1 MLVGERNER
10 MAEDTMRTELDKD
23 NLIDILTEELPSLRA
38 KIGLTQEELSD
49 IIGIS
54 RPTYSVIETQKKRM
68 SWNVYLSL
76 LMFFTQNEKTVE
88 IIHSIGAFP
97 TELRELLNINNR

>member
-1 MLVGERNER
+1 MTK
-10 MAEDTMRTELDKD
+10 DSMRTELDKEK
-23 NLIDILTEELPSLRA
+23 LIDILTEELPSLRA
-38 KIGLTQEELSD
+38 KIGITQEKLSD

-54 RPTYSVIETQKKRM
+54 RPTYSVIEAKKRRM

-76 LMFFTQNEKTVE
+76 LMFFSQNEKTVK
-88 IIHSIGAFP
+88 IVNSIGAFP

>member
-1 MLVGERNER
+1 MLVEERDER
-10 MAEDTMRTELDKD
+10 MAEHTMRTELDKE

-54 RPTYSVIETQKKRM
+54 RPTYSVIEAKKRRM
-68 SWNVYLSL
+68 SWN
-76 LMFFTQNEKTVE
+76 
-88 IIHSIGAFP
+88 IGAFP